1 MVTGREPG
9 CVFVGGGE
17 GRSTHGGQQ
26 ECAVDPGADGY
37 GDFPGKAGRQI
48 SCEKLSFVYYR
59 RELFKGDLRNI

>member
-1 MVTGREPG
+1 MVT
-9 CVFVGGGE
+9 GE
-17 GRSTHGGQQ
+17 GRSTHDGQQ

-37 GDFPGKAGRQI
+37 GDFPGQAGRQI